1 MAARLAQLSL
11 FVVALIIGLLL
22 VGQLRS
28 QARPLELSSLS
39 AQELSALIE
48 TFAAR
53 NVELRDGLA
62 DLREQIR
69 DYERAQVQ
77 GQSDLDI
84 SEEDLHRISAFGG
97 LIPVQGQG
105 IRIQAEGSFD
115 PVAVNDLIQELRNA
129 GAEAIAIDDIRITAR
144 SVAMLGTS
152 AIEIDGVPIGSSFE
166 VSAIGSPDGLKAA
179 IERPGGIL
187 SLFEQSIDA
196 RFTLTQVDRIDL
208 PATERDLTPTAARAA
223 VE

>member
-84 SEEDLHRISAFGG
+84 SEEDLRRISAFGG

-115 PVAVNDLIQELRNA
+115 EVAVNDLIHELRNA

-144 SVAMLGTS
+144 SVAVRGTS
-152 AIEIDGVPIGSSFE
+152 AIAIDGVPIGPTFE
-166 VSAIGSPDGLKAA
+166 VRAIGSPDGLLAA

-196 RFTLTQVDRIDL
+196 RITLTQEVRLSL
-208 PATERDLTPTAARAA
+208 PATERDLTPTASRA

>member
-1 MAARLAQLSL
+1 MAARRAQLSL
-11 FVVALIIGLLL
+11 FAVALIIGILL

-39 AQELSALIE
+39 AQELSGLIE
-48 TFAAR
+48 TLAAR
-53 NVELRDGLA
+53 NVELGDGLA

-77 GQSDLDI
+77 GQSDLVI
-84 SEEDLHRISAFGG
+84 SEEVLRRISAFGG

-105 IRIQAEGSFD
+105 IRIEAEGSFD
-115 PVAVNDLIQELRNA
+115 PIAVNDLIQELRNA
-129 GAEAIAIDDIRITAR
+129 GAEAIAVDDIRITAR
-144 SVAMLGTS
+144 SVAVLGTS
-152 AIEIDGVPIGSSFE
+152 AIEIDGVPIGPSFE
-166 VSAIGSPDGLKAA
+166 VRAIGSPDGLQAA

-187 SLFEQSIDA
+187 QLFEQSIDA
-196 RFTLTQVDRIDL
+196 RFTLTQENQLSL
-208 PATERDLTPTAARAA
+208 PATRRDLTPQAARA